1 MKIKQYR
8 REVAMLAGVGVAS
21 VLSGIA
27 PASRAVWLTEIF
39 WVWGLVAILLVTFRK
54 FRFSGVAYACFFVW
68 CILQIIGAHWT
79 FEHVPMQWLT
89 EPLGLA
95 RNPYDRIA
103 HFMVGWFAFPLAELY
118 WRKGWARSVAASAFF
133 AVMTTVAMA
142 GVWEIV
148 EWLYAVIDG
157 GEAGAA
163 FLGSQGD
170 EWDAQKDILCDTLGA
185 VCSALLFLL
194 LNRNSRSAT
203 VPAA

>member
-89 EPLGLA
+89 ELLGLA

-148 EWLYAVIDG
+148 EWLYAAIDG
-157 GEAGAA
+157 GAAGAA

-185 VCSALLFLL
+185 GCSALLFLL

-203 VPAA
+203 

>member
-89 EPLGLA
+89 ELLGLA

-148 EWLYAVIDG
+148 EWLYAAIDG

-185 VCSALLFLL
+185 VCSAALFMV
-194 LNRNSRSAT
+194 LNRKERNKQ
-203 VPAA
+203 

>member
-148 EWLYAVIDG
+148 EWLYAAIDG

-194 LNRNSRSAT
+194 LNRNPRSAT
-203 VPAA
+203 GPA